1 MFRYCI
7 FSTGRPQIAKRSMIV
22 GFFLCLVW
30 GVFVEILM
38 ISFNPYI
45 PALFTRDTC
54 ILQAMSVPMYVLSI
68 TTFLDAIQSYT
79 AGVLRGAG
87 KQLVGAISNIF
98 SYWLTGV
105 PLGIILAIVGGLGAI
120 GYWIGLGFAVLS
132 QLIIYIAFILV
143 INWKKLAIQ
152 VQKNVSGLS
161 TSDSKLKV
169 QYKVVNTGEDM
180 VTIIDPAAEQSE
192 EEDENPSSTFTLD
205 SNCKENGSETHNL
218 IDPSTADS
226 PLFVSTDEESN
237 NRAPHTESSPHVGV
251 VLTKRVLFL
260 RLCTIAFVV
269 SLTCCAVVAGQFVV
283 WETTL
288 CDPYGSINLTNVS
301 NSVNDSRACLF
312 YVDTV

>member
-1 MFRYCI
+1 M
-7 FSTGRPQIAKRSMIV
+7 FSTGRPQIAKRSLIV

-38 ISFNPYI
+38 ITFNPYI
-45 PALFTRDTC
+45 PALFTRESC
-54 ILQAMSVPMYVLSI
+54 ILQAMSVPMYILSI
-68 TTFLDAIQSYT
+68 TTFLDAMQSYT
-79 AGVLRGAG
+79 AGVMRGAG

-132 QLIIYIAFILV
+132 QLIIYVAFILV

-152 VQKNVSGLS
+152 VQNTVSGPS
-161 TSDSKLKV
+161 ASDSKLKV
-169 QYKVVNTGEDM
+169 QYRAVSTGEDM
-180 VTIIDPAAEQSE
+180 VTIVDPTAEQSE
-192 EEDENPSSTFTLD
+192 EEDGDPSPTLTLD
-205 SNCKENGSETHNL
+205 SNCKENGSETRNL

-226 PLFVSTDEESN
+226 PLFMSTDEEPN
-237 NRAPHTESSPHVGV
+237 NRAPHTESSPHLGV

-260 RLCTIAFVV
+260 RLCTAAVV
-269 SLTCCAVVAGQFVV
+269 ISMTCCAVVVGQFVV
-283 WETTL
+283 WETAL
-288 CDPYGSINLTNVS
+288 CDPHGNINLTNVS
-301 NSVNDSRACLF
+301 NSVNDSSACLF